1 MAAEGEE
8 CMSAD
13 IITFTPAEAA
23 ELRARLEAIADKGWL
38 TAEQFAAALSGTL
51 SGFELTAA
59 LLANAPPPDDVQ

>member
-1 MAAEGEE
+1 MTPKAAIA
-8 CMSAD
+8 S
-13 IITFTPAEAA
+13 FTPAEAA

-59 LLANAPPPDDVQ
+59 LLANAPPSDDVQ